1 MLALIC
7 FHFFFPAANP
17 FGASSTPVM
26 SQGGAM
32 PGQVNPFGA
41 SSQPAGFGVPST
53 AGAGFGQVPASSAA
67 GFGYQQ
73 FPVQNGGF
81 GMVTTAGGYAP
92 FGGAPPNTAPP
103 SYGVAQ
109 QQGFQAQPGMAPQG
123 FPMQQPAQQAFPV
136 QQGFAAGWGQMG
148 GAGGVPPQST
158 ANPFMVGTTQSPHS
172 NPFGQS

>member
-1 MLALIC
+1 MLALTY
-7 FHFFFPAANP
+7 FHFCFPAANP

-53 AGAGFGQVPASSAA
+53 AGAGFGQAPASSAA